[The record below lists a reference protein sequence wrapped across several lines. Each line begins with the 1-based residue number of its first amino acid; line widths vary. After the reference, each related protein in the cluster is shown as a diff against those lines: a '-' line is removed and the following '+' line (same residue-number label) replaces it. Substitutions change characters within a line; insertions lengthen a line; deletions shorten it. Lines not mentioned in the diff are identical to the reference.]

1 MLDWLIVGGGIHGT
15 YLANFL
21 IKTGKTGADK
31 LRVVDPHKEP
41 LAVWKDC
48 TAVTGMEFL
57 RSPAEHNLDV
67 GAGALS
73 RFGRQRSGNA
83 EFYSKYQ
90 RPALKLF
97 NDHCGKLI
105 EQAGLADLRINAS
118 AQRLRRDASGFVLD
132 TEIGSVAA
140 KRVIVSIGASDCLSS
155 PVWADDLIAQGSP
168 IGHIFSPRFKEI
180 RSKPWS
186 KAVVVGGGI
195 SAAQLALA
203 LSREKPGCV
212 TLIHARPLKTNQFD
226 ADPCWLDSR
235 CLYLIKRHS
244 DFAERRRIVDNAR
257 HRGSCPEEVRRDLE
271 FAINCG
277 ALTCRLSMVENG
289 SGSGDCVSLRLDD
302 GSNLEADLVALATG
316 HKHCLPGGALVHQMI
331 DDLQLPCAPCGFPVI
346 DEYLR
351 WTDGLFVTGPL
362 AELVVGPAS
371 RNIVG
376 ARVAAQ
382 RIASAEVPQRQRYK
396 ELNYNYFARRRT
408 G

>member
-15 YLANFL
+15 YLANAL
-21 IKTGKTGADK
+21 IKTGKTEADK
-31 LRVVDPHKEP
+31 LKVVDPHQEP
-41 LAVWKDC
+41 LAVWKNT
-48 TAVTGMEFL
+48 TATTGMEFL

-67 GAGALS
+67 GAGALR
-73 RFGRQRSGNA
+73 RFGSERSGNA
-83 EFYSKYQ
+83 EFYSKYH
-90 RPALKLF
+90 RPSLRLF

-105 EQAGLADLRINAS
+105 EEAGLADLRIKAAARKLKRN
-118 AQRLRRDASGFVLD
+118 ASGFVLD
-132 TEIGSVAA
+132 TEVGSVAA
-140 KRVIVSIGASDCLSS
+140 KHVIVSIGASDCLSS
-155 PVWADDLIAQGSP
+155 PSWAEDLIANGCP
-168 IGHIFSPRFKEI
+168 IDHIFSPRFKEI

-203 LSREKPGCV
+203 LSRQKPGCV

-244 DFAERRRIVDNAR
+244 DFAERRRIVDSAR
-257 HRGSCPEEVRRDLE
+257 HKGSCPEEVRRDLE
-271 FAINCG
+271 FAIMSG
-277 ALTCRLSMVENG
+277 ALTCRLSVVETG
-289 SGSGDCVSLRLDD
+289 SGSMDCVNLKLDD

-331 DDLQLPCAPCGFPVI
+331 DDLQLSCAPCGFPVI

-351 WTDGLFVTGPL
+351 WTNGLFVTGPL
-362 AELVVGPAS
+362 AELVIGPAS

-376 ARVAAQ
+376 ARIAAQ

-396 ELNYNYFARRRT
+396 ELKYNYFTRRRT